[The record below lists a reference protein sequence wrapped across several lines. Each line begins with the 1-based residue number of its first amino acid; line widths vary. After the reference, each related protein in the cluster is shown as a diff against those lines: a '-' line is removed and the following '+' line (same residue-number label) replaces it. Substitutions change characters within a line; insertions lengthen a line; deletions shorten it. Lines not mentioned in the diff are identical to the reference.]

1 MKRSYLLMMVALIMF
16 ASCQNQEKTAQRNI
30 KEFLIEE
37 TGEEYQLQ
45 MDKFSK
51 LYIISP
57 KVEENIPKP
66 DPHNSEELYAHMKLF
81 SSRFMLTLHGCS
93 PESFKW
99 IVENDRKF
107 NEFNTGGKEYAMLCF
122 FKAKDKYMN
131 EEKVSLCAVLDS
143 VYNVSRL
150 YEVKNVDEILNMM
163 KNNK

>member
-1 MKRSYLLMMVALIMF
+1 MKRNYLLMMFALIMF
-16 ASCQNQEKTAQRNI
+16 TSCQNQEKTAQRNI
-30 KEFLIEE
+30 KEFLIEK
-37 TGEEYQLQ
+37 TGEKYQLQ
-45 MDKFSK
+45 ADKFSK

-66 DPHNSEELYAHMKLF
+66 DPHSSEELSAKMKLL
-81 SSRFMLTLHGCS
+81 SSKLMLSLHGCS
-93 PESFKW
+93 PESFKY

-107 NEFNTGGKEYAMLCF
+107 NELNTGGVEYAMLCF
-122 FKAKDKYMN
+122 LKVKDKYMN